1 MRSICFSASA
11 APRAPSS
18 RSASMRDSRVRTS
31 ANSAATKKPLAATS
45 TATPKRRSSS
55 VISDRSFL
63 CECYFED
70 RRRRSSADEA
80 ESSIGSG
87 VPGDVARPADVP
99 SSVSVR
105 IASLVPSATEMLF
118 ALGLGDR
125 VVAVTHE
132 CDYPPGAEQ
141 LPHLTRS
148 VIPSGLEAADVDA
161 AVRERTS
168 RGEALYELDAE
179 TLEELDVDL
188 IVTQAVCEVCAV
200 SFDDVRAV
208 AERLPTKP
216 DVLSLDPST
225 LGEVLADIPR
235 LAEAAGVPEA
245 GERLAE
251 ELGERLEAVERAVE
265 GARRPR
271 VAALE
276 WLDPV
281 FVGGHWVPQLTELA
295 GGEDPLGRPGERS
308 RTVGWEDVEAA
319 RPDVI
324 VSMPCGLDA
333 EQAAAET
340 VRWRRHL
347 DLLGA
352 RVIAVDAA
360 AYFSRPGPRL
370 VDGVELLGHLL
381 HPELV
386 PAPPTR
392 RSIELDLRRE
402 APPAAR
408 A

>member
-1 MRSICFSASA
+1 
-11 APRAPSS
+11 
-18 RSASMRDSRVRTS
+18 
-31 ANSAATKKPLAATS
+31 
-45 TATPKRRSSS
+45 
-55 VISDRSFL
+55 
-63 CECYFED
+63 
-70 RRRRSSADEA
+70 
-80 ESSIGSG
+80 
-87 VPGDVARPADVP
+87 
-99 SSVSVR
+99 
-105 IASLVPSATEMLF
+105 MLF

-125 VVAVTHE
+125 VAAVTHE

-148 VIPSGLEAADVDA
+148 VIPEGLDAADIDA

-168 RGEALYELDAE
+168 RGEALYELDAD
-179 TLEELDVDL
+179 TLEALDVGL

-216 DVLSLDPST
+216 EVISLDPST

-245 GERLAE
+245 GERLAAE
-251 ELGERLEAVERAVE
+251 AGERLEAVEQAVE

-281 FVGGHWVPQLTELA
+281 FIGGHWVPQMIELA
-295 GGEDPLGRPGERS
+295 GGEDLLGQPGEKS
-308 RTVGWEDVEAA
+308 RTAEWSEVEAVA
-319 RPDVI
+319 PEVV
-324 VSMPCGLDA
+324 VSMPCGYYA

-340 VRWRRHL
+340 MRWRRHL

-370 VDGVELLGHLL
+370 VEGVELLGHLL

-392 RSIELDLRRE
+392 RSIELDLRKE
-402 APPAAR
+402 SGQAAR